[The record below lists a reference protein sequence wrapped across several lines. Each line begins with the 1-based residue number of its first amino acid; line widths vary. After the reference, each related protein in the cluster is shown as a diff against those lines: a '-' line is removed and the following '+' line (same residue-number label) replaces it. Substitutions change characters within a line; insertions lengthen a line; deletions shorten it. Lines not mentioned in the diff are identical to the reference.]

1 MTITNIEKKPLRQAA
16 VRLPPERVAQL
27 QILKE
32 KLSMSS
38 ISDTIGLL
46 IRKEFAAQGL
56 QPVIPGVR
64 VIREGKNILLAFENA
79 EILLSPAD
87 TDFVVREIRTRTIP
101 KETTAHKALTAAVD
115 LCSPEFDGGLRP
127 LAITKKGTGVNVRID
142 RQMKSFSPALASELA
157 DLIEATAA

>member
-1 MTITNIEKKPLRQAA
+1 MTITYIEKKPLRQAA

-32 KLSMSS
+32 KLNMSS

-46 IRKEFAAQGL
+46 IRKEFAAQKL
-56 QPVIPGVR
+56 KPVIPGVR
-64 VIREGKNILLAFENA
+64 VIREGEKIQLAFERA
-79 EILLSPAD
+79 EILLSPD
-87 TDFVVREIRTRTIP
+87 DVTFVVQELRNRTMP
-101 KETTAHKALTAAVD
+101 KETTAHKSLSAAGD

-127 LAITKKGTGVNVRID
+127 LAITKKGTGVNVRIKQ
-142 RQMKSFSPALASELA
+142 QMKSFSPALANELA

>member
-1 MTITNIEKKPLRQAA
+1 MTVTYIEKKPLRQAA

-64 VIREGKNILLAFENA
+64 VIRKGEQVLLAFERA
-79 EILLSPAD
+79 EILLSPEDAA
-87 TDFVVREIRTRTIP
+87 FVVREIRIRTI
-101 KETTAHKALTAAVD
+101 KETTPRKELTAAFD

-127 LAITKKGTGVNVRID
+127 LAITKKGTGVNVRIKQ
-142 RQMKSFSPALASELA
+142 QMKSFSPALANELA

>member
-1 MTITNIEKKPLRQAA
+1 MTVTYIEKKPLRQAA

-32 KLSMSS
+32 KLSMAS

-64 VIREGKNILLAFENA
+64 VIRKGEQVLLAFERA
-79 EILLSPAD
+79 EILLSPEDAA
-87 TDFVVREIRTRTIP
+87 FVVGEIRTRTIA
-101 KETTAHKALTAAVD
+101 KETTTRKALTAAVD

-142 RQMKSFSPALASELA
+142 QQMKSFSPALANELA

>member
-1 MTITNIEKKPLRQAA
+1 MTITYIEKKPLRQAA

-46 IRKEFAAQGL
+46 IQKEFVAQGM

-64 VIREGKNILLAFENA
+64 VIREGENILLAFERA
-79 EILLSPAD
+79 QIWLSPEHA
-87 TDFVVREIRTRTIP
+87 TFVVGEIRTRTIA
-101 KETTAHKALTAAVD
+101 KETTPRKALTAAVD

-142 RQMKSFSPALASELA
+142 QQMKSFSPALANELA

>member
-1 MTITNIEKKPLRQAA
+1 MTITNTEKKPLRQAA

-64 VIREGKNILLAFENA
+64 VIRKGEQVLLAFERA
-79 EILLSPAD
+79 EIFLSPEDA
-87 TDFVVREIRTRTIP
+87 TFVVREIRNRTT
-101 KETTAHKALTAAVD
+101 KETTVHKALTAAVD

-142 RQMKSFSPALASELA
+142 LQMKSFSPALANELA

>member
-1 MTITNIEKKPLRQAA
+1 MTITNTEKKPLRQAA

-38 ISDTIGLL
+38 ISDTIGFL

-56 QPVIPGVR
+56 QPVIPGVC
-64 VIREGKNILLAFENA
+64 VIRKGEQVLLAFETA
-79 EILLSPAD
+79 EILLSPEDAI
-87 TDFVVREIRTRTIP
+87 FVVREIRNRTT
-101 KETTAHKALTAAVD
+101 KETTTRKALTAAVD

-127 LAITKKGTGVNVRID
+127 LAITKKGTGVNVRIKQ
-142 RQMKSFSPALASELA
+142 QMKSFSPALANELA